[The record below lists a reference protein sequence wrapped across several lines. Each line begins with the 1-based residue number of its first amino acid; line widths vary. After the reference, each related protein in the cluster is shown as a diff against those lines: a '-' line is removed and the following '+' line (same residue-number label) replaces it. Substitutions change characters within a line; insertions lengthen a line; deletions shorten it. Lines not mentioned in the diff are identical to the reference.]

1 MNPDLLCMGCM
12 ANTNGVGVCPNCEY
26 VNHAPAE
33 SSVQLAPRTILNGK
47 YVLGRALGQGGF
59 GITYLAYD
67 LEENRK
73 LAIKEYFPAI
83 ISTRA
88 QDRLTLAPLSNRNRQ
103 DLEYGLNKFYEEGQ
117 ALYRFRD
124 HLNVVRMVEYFRANG
139 TGYIV
144 MIYIE
149 GRTFK
154 EHLQRKGGKIAFVEA
169 LAPLSLVMNA
179 LQDLHSAGI
188 LHRDISPDNIYL
200 EDGGG
205 ARILD
210 FGATRYAMGEQSRSL
225 SVVLKPGYAPEEQ
238 YRSRGKQGPW
248 TDIYA
253 LGATF
258 YRAIVGE
265 VPPESMDRLQLD
277 DLVPPSRLGIEIP
290 PRVEAALLK
299 ALAVKAENRFQSIAE
314 FHEAVVPPPANA
326 PPISAHS
333 SKLFFLPIMAVLV
346 LLILASAN
354 SPLMQGLFLLS
365 QFVLFSTMLVLFF
378 SMWKAVQDG
387 HARISPAKAVGFTLI
402 PIFNL
407 YWIFPVIW
415 GFAKEY
421 NRFIDRHFINATKL
435 SGPLFLLCSISLA
448 GYWLFAALGGATTIV
463 SLLIHSVFLFP
474 VVWKTCNGIH
484 ALKAVVPKRIAVR
497 VDLKRPKEAAPPIV
511 HSLSLHCTFG
521 EYAGQDIEIGSREI
535 VIGRNPTLANLVL
548 SSGEVSAKHVRVWRD
563 RATSGVWVEDLHSSN
578 GTFYEGSQSLENAW
592 TRLSGSKL
600 FAVGDRFRVS
610 SHAAEF
616 EIKTT

>member
-1 MNPDLLCMGCM
+1 M
-12 ANTNGVGVCPNCEY
+12 ANTNGAGICPYCAY
-26 VNHAPAE
+26 VQHAPAE

-47 YVLGRALGQGGF
+47 YLLGRALGQGGF

-67 LEENRK
+67 LEANRK
-73 LAIKEYFPAI
+73 HAIKEYFPAI

-88 QDRLTLAPLSNRNRQ
+88 RDRLTVTPLSNRNRQ
-103 DLEYGLNKFYEEGQ
+103 DLEYGLSKFYEEGQ

-124 HLNVVRMVEYFRANG
+124 HPNVVKMVEYFQANG

-154 EHLQRKGGKIAFVEA
+154 EHLHLKGGKISYTDA

-205 ARILD
+205 VRILD

-258 YRAIVGE
+258 YRAIVGQ

-277 DLVPPSRLGIEIP
+277 DLVPPSRLGVETT
-290 PRVEAALLK
+290 PRAEAALLK

-314 FHEAVVPPPANA
+314 FRDAISPPM
-326 PPISAHS
+326 PISVSADS
-333 SKLFFLPIMAVLV
+333 SKVVYLPIIAVLV
-346 LLILASAN
+346 LLILWSAS
-354 SPLMQGLFLLS
+354 SPSMQGLFLLS
-365 QFVLFSTMLVLFF
+365 QFALFSTMLGLFF

-387 HARISPAKAVGFTLI
+387 HARMSPARAVGLTLI

-415 GFAKEY
+415 GYAKEF
-421 NRFIDRHFINATKL
+421 NRFVDRHFIDARKL
-435 SGPLFLLCSISLA
+435 SSPLFLFCSISLLA
-448 GYWLFAALGGATTIV
+448 YWLFAAVGGATTIV
-463 SLLIHSVFLFP
+463 ALLIHSLFLFP
-474 VVWKTCNGIH
+474 VVVKTCNTID
-484 ALKAVVPKRIAVR
+484 ALKAAGPTKVTGR
-497 VDLKRPKEAAPPIV
+497 VNLKLPKEALPQIV
-511 HSLSLHCTFG
+511 HSLCLHCAIG

-535 VIGRNPTLANLVL
+535 VIGRNPALANLVL
-548 SSGEVSAKHVRVWRD
+548 SSGDVSGKHVRIWRD
-563 RATSGVWVEDLHSSN
+563 RVSSGVWVEDLHSSN
-578 GTFYEGSQSLENAW
+578 GTFYKASQSADNAW

-600 FAVGDRFRVS
+600 FSVGDRFRLS
-610 SHAAEF
+610 GQAAEF
-616 EIKTT
+616 EIKAT